1 MLAAFGLSKGSRFGG
16 EGGDFLV
23 KQKQKIGQKLLLQLE
38 ESQELKVQQWSTN
51 VYREKSEKLE

>member
-16 EGGDFLV
+16 EGDDFLV
-23 KQKQKIGQKLLLQLE
+23 KQKIGQKLLLQLE